1 MKTKE
6 VRELTGEEIN
16 TKLRTSRK
24 QLVEMR
30 MQLYS
35 SPGSVKNHE
44 IGVLRR
50 TISRLLTVENE
61 RRGNETRGHESNKEA
76 GR

>member
-6 VRELTGEEIN
+6 VRELSSEEIG
-16 TKLRTSRK
+16 TKLNTVRK

-35 SPGSVKNHE
+35 SPGSVKNSE
-44 IGVLRR
+44 LGLLKR
-50 TISRLLTVENE
+50 TISRLLTVQNE
-61 RRGNETRGHESNKEA
+61 RKLQVAKKEA
-76 GR
+76 GK